1 MNSISVPAT
10 TQRVCVAVPT
20 FRRPHLLGDLL
31 SKIGAQDLDG
41 IAMELVVIDN
51 DAACSAR
58 PIVAAF
64 AERAGFP
71 VSYESLPSAALSGIR
86 NRAIATAEERHAL
99 LVMIDDDES
108 PSPNWLKQL
117 VAVQSDTD
125 ADAVIGPVP
134 PQFPAAVPQWIVD
147 GKFFDLAQA
156 SDRSLID
163 DGYTGNC
170 LIRIES
176 VRAMELAFDPRM
188 DRSGGEDQLFFRQMY
203 ARGGRIAYAAR
214 AVATEAVAP
223 ERLTARWLLRRNM
236 RKGHTIAI
244 CDRWIDGTPRALAIR
259 STKALGLVAT
269 GVVLFIPRALGRGAA
284 GAMRSAC
291 DAARGIGMVMGLVGI
306 RMNYYALR
314 GTGKQPV
321 ARRAAAAN
329 DAQQAVRPPRA
340 AK

>member
-1 MNSISVPAT
+1 MGSIPAPT
-10 TQRVCVAVPT
+10 PARRVCLAVPT
-20 FRRPHLLGDLL
+20 FRRPRLLADLL
-31 SKIGAQDLDG
+31 TKIDTQELDG
-41 IAMELVVIDN
+41 IAMELLVIDN
-51 DAACSAR
+51 DPQCSAR
-58 PIVAAF
+58 PIMAAF
-64 AERAGFP
+64 AERARFP
-71 VSYESLPSAALSGIR
+71 AFYESVPSAGLSGIR
-86 NRAIATAEERHAL
+86 NHAIAAAEERHAL

-108 PSPNWLKQL
+108 PSPDWLKQL

-134 PQFPAAVPQWIVD
+134 PQFPASTPQWVVD

-176 VRAMELAFDPRM
+176 VRAMNLAFDPAM
-188 DRSGGEDQLFFRQMY
+188 DRSGGEDQLFFRQMR

-214 AVATEAVAP
+214 AIATEAVAP
-223 ERLTARWLLRRNM
+223 ERVTARWLLRRNM

-244 CDRWIDGTPRALAIR
+244 CDRRIDGTPRALATR
-259 STKALGLVAT
+259 AAKALGLVAT
-269 GVVLFIPRALGRGAA
+269 GVVLFIPRALERGAT

-291 DAARGIGMVMGLVGI
+291 DAARGIGMAMGLLGV
-306 RMNYYALR
+306 RMNYYAVR
-314 GTGKQPV
+314 GTAKPPI
-321 ARRAAAAN
+321 ARRAGAG
-329 DAQQAVRPPRA
+329 DAPHAVRPSQA